1 MKRLRTLRTVR
12 GFTLIELLV
21 VIAIIAIL
29 AALLLPALS
38 RAKAQAQQVSCLNNL
53 KQLGLALHLYVDD
66 NKGLYPVRL
75 AAGGTFP
82 QWPAALYPYYKNT
95 NCLLC
100 PSELALYSGEPGS
113 DTDNG
118 GHYPYYFADNAANSY
133 IMNGWNDVFPNWS
146 SENITLPERNLANA
160 SAVIVIGEK
169 RHTDVNDF
177 WMDIDE
183 NENGGVNNLI
193 YSVQHGRHGGTKP
206 APYKGG
212 SNYAYGDGHATYL
225 NYGLD
230 CYPFN
235 QWVVDLNQRSL
246 QKVPLQLLAL
256 ENAD

>member
-1 MKRLRTLRTVR
+1 MLRTAR

-29 AALLLPALS
+29 AAMLLPAL
-38 RAKAQAQQVSCLNNL
+38 AKAKSQAQQISCLNNL

-66 NKGLYPVRL
+66 NKGNYPVRL
-75 AAGGTFP
+75 SITQGVHP
-82 QWPAALYPYYKNT
+82 QWPAAMYPYYKNT

-118 GHYPYYFADNAANSY
+118 GRYPNYFADNAANSY
-133 IMNGWNDVFPNWS
+133 IMNGWNDVFPNFA
-146 SENITLPERNLANA
+146 SEDVTLPEHQLANA

-169 RHTDVNDF
+169 RHTDIDDF

-183 NENGGVNNLI
+183 VENGGLNNLI

-212 SNYAYGDGHATYL
+212 SNYVYGDGHATYL
-225 NYGLD
+225 RYGLD
-230 CYPFN
+230 AYPIN
-235 QWVVDLNQRSL
+235 QWVIDLKQRSL
-246 QKVPLQLLAL
+246 QSVPLKELAL
-256 ENAD
+256 EKVD